1 MQDDDTHRATSY
13 RSIGGQPAPML
24 HVAEPTAQQR
34 QPAARFDALF
44 ERYYGQLYGLAYRL
58 LGSRAEAE
66 DVLQETFVRLAAAE
80 AIQARPDPEV
90 TAWLRRVCL
99 NLGSNRLRDER
110 RVRERLQ
117 RAGRLEQVDA
127 TADGLAPASLLLR
140 AEERASVRRVLGQL
154 SERQRDCLLLRYS
167 GYSYAEI
174 ADTLG
179 IAIGSV
185 GVLLSRAEAAFRQRY
200 LEEIPA

>member
-1 MQDDDTHRATSY
+1 
-13 RSIGGQPAPML
+13 ML
-24 HVAEPTAQQR
+24 HVAEPTAQQG

-80 AIQARPDPEV
+80 AIQARPDAEV

-110 RVRERLQ
+110 
-117 RAGRLEQVDA
+117 
-127 TADGLAPASLLLR
+127 
-140 AEERASVRRVLGQL
+140 
-154 SERQRDCLLLRYS
+154 RYS

-185 GVLLSRAEAAFRQRY
+185 GVLLGRAEHAFRQRY